1 MVLSGHEVIFRIVRP
16 NLTSK
21 IHTAQGE
28 NPMKATKIEQV
39 EPILWDRWLLVKIYC
54 EDGTVG
60 IGEGGVHGWQRPT
73 KTMVEVMTPYLLGQ
87 DPARIEHHY
96 QWLYRSSHF
105 MGSVVQGALSAI
117 DIALWDIKG
126 KRLDVP
132 IYDLMGGLTR
142 ERVRCYMHVKGDT
155 LDALVADALAKVEA
169 GFTAV
174 RFSPFPPDFHLHQSY
189 SEWADEA
196 VRRVGAVR
204 EALGNGV
211 DLCVEIHRQM
221 NPAESIWLGRRLE
234 AFQPYFYEDPMLPD
248 SPAIMG
254 EVQAQCNIPIATG
267 ERFTTIFEYQQLLV
281 AKGAA
286 YVRPDVCLCG
296 GLSGCK
302 KVAALAEAH
311 HVKVIP
317 HNPLSPVSTAA
328 CVQLD
333 AAIPNF
339 ALQEYTGES
348 EPPKSDL
355 LVEPLKLK
363 DGYLTV
369 PAGPGLGIKL
379 NEAALKYPVNDKV
392 LATPIGYDGSVQDR

>member
-1 MVLSGHEVIFRIVRP
+1 
-16 NLTSK
+16 
-21 IHTAQGE
+21 
-28 NPMKATKIEQV
+28 MKPTKIEKV
-39 EPILWDRWLLVKIYC
+39 EPILWDRWLLLRIYC

-60 IGEGGVHGWQRPT
+60 LGEGGVHGWQRPT
-73 KTMVEVMTPYLLGQ
+73 KTMLEVMTPHLIGQ
-87 DPARIEHHY
+87 DPSRIEHLY

-132 IYDLMGGLTR
+132 VYDLMGGITR
-142 ERVRCYMHVKGDT
+142 ERVRCYIHVGGGSVD
-155 LDALVADALAKVEA
+155 DLVADAIAKA
-169 GFTAV
+169 AQGFTAL
-174 RFSPFPPDFHLHQSY
+174 RFSPFPRDFHLHKSH
-189 SEWADEA
+189 SEWEAEA

-204 EALGNGV
+204 EAVGDDI

-221 NPAESIWLGRRLE
+221 NPAESTALGRRLE
-234 AFQPYFYEDPMLPD
+234 PFHPFFYEDPMLPD
-248 SPAIMG
+248 SPAIMAG
-254 EVQAQCNIPIATG
+254 IQGPCNLPIATG
-267 ERFTTIFEYQQLLV
+267 ERFTTIFEYQQLL
-281 AKGAA
+281 ASGGTA
-286 YVRPDVCLCG
+286 YVRPDLCLCG

-302 KVAALAEAH
+302 KVAAMAEAQH
-311 HVKVIP
+311 IKVIP

-348 EPPKSDL
+348 RPPKSDL
-355 LVEPLKLK
+355 LVQPLELK

-369 PAGPGLGIKL
+369 PTGPGLGIEL
-379 NEAALKYPVNDKV
+379 NEEALTHPVRDKV
-392 LATPIGYDGSVQDR
+392 LDTPIGFDGSVQDR

>member
-1 MVLSGHEVIFRIVRP
+1 
-16 NLTSK
+16 
-21 IHTAQGE
+21 
-28 NPMKATKIEQV
+28 MKATKIERV
-39 EPILWDRWLLVKIYC
+39 EPILWDRWLLLKIHC

-60 IGEGGVHGWQRPT
+60 LGEGGVHGWQRPT
-73 KTMVEVMTPYLLGQ
+73 KTMLEVMAPYLIGQ
-87 DPARIEHHY
+87 DPSRIEHHY

-142 ERVRCYMHVKGDT
+142 ERVRCYMHARGAS
-155 LDALVADALAKVEA
+155 LDDLVADALAKVGA
-169 GFTAV
+169 GFTAI
-174 RFSPFPPDFHLHQSY
+174 RFSPFPPDFHLHKAY
-189 SEWADEA
+189 AEWAGEA

-204 EALGNGV
+204 EAVGNSV

-234 AFQPYFYEDPMLPD
+234 QFQPYFYEDPMLPD
-248 SPAIMG
+248 SPAIMA

-267 ERFTTIFEYQQLLV
+267 ERFTSIFEYQQLLA

-302 KVAALAEAH
+302 KVAAMAEAQ

-317 HNPLSPVSTAA
+317 HNPLSPISTAA

-355 LVEPLKLK
+355 LLEPLELK

-369 PAGPGLGIKL
+369 PGGPGLGIAL
-379 NEAALKYPVNDKV
+379 NEDALKHPVKDKV
-392 LATPIGYDGSVQDR
+392 LDTPIGYDGSIQDR

>member
-1 MVLSGHEVIFRIVRP
+1 MPASTRIE
-16 NLTSK
+16 K
-21 IHTAQGE
+21 
-28 NPMKATKIEQV
+28 V
-39 EPILWDRWLLVKIYC
+39 ETILWDRWLLIKIHC

-73 KTMVEVMTPYLLGQ
+73 KTMIETMAVYLEGK
-87 DPARIEHHY
+87 DPNQIEHHY

-132 IYDLMGGLTR
+132 IYDLMGGKTR
-142 ERVRCYMHVKGDT
+142 DRVRCYMHVGGETKDE
-155 LDALVADALAKVEA
+155 LVADAIKRAGE

-174 RFSPFPPDFHLHQSY
+174 RFTPFTKDYYLHKSY

-196 VRRVGAVR
+196 VERVGAVK
-204 EALGNGV
+204 EAVGKGV
-211 DLCVEIHRQM
+211 DICVEIHRQM

-234 AFQPYFYEDPMLPD
+234 QFNPFFYEDPMLPD
-248 SPAIMG
+248 SPAIMA
-254 EVQAQCNIPIATG
+254 EVKEQCNIPIATG
-267 ERFTTIFEYQQLLV
+267 ERFSSIFEYQQLLD
-281 AKGAA
+281 ARATS
-286 YVRPDVCLCG
+286 YIRPDLCICG

-302 KVAALAEAH
+302 KVAAMAEAH

-328 CVQLD
+328 CIQLD
-333 AAIPNF
+333 ACIPNF

-355 LVEPLKLK
+355 LVTPLELK

-369 PAGPGLGIKL
+369 PEGPGLGIEL
-379 NEAALKYPVNDKV
+379 NEAALARPESPKV
-392 LATPIGYDGSVQDR
+392 LDTPIGFDGSVQDR

>member
-1 MVLSGHEVIFRIVRP
+1 
-16 NLTSK
+16 
-21 IHTAQGE
+21 
-28 NPMKATKIEQV
+28 MKATKIEHV
-39 EPILWDRWLLVKIYC
+39 EPILWDRWLLLKIHC

-60 IGEGGVHGWQRPT
+60 LGEGGVHGWQRPT
-73 KTMVEVMTPYLLGQ
+73 KTMLEVMAPYLIGQ
-87 DPARIEHHY
+87 DPSRIEHHY

-142 ERVRCYMHVKGDT
+142 ERVRCYMHARGAS
-155 LDALVADALAKVEA
+155 LDDLVADALAKVGA
-169 GFTAV
+169 GFTAI
-174 RFSPFPPDFHLHQSY
+174 RFSPFPPDFHLHKAY
-189 SEWADEA
+189 AEWAGEA

-204 EALGNGV
+204 EAVGNSV

-234 AFQPYFYEDPMLPD
+234 QFQPYFYEDPMLPD
-248 SPAIMG
+248 SPAIMA

-267 ERFTTIFEYQQLLV
+267 ERFTSIFEYQQLLA

-302 KVAALAEAH
+302 KVAAMAEAQ

-317 HNPLSPVSTAA
+317 HNPLSPISTAA

-355 LVEPLKLK
+355 LLEPLELK

-369 PAGPGLGIKL
+369 PGGPGLGIAL
-379 NEAALKYPVNDKV
+379 NEDALKHPVKDKV
-392 LATPIGYDGSVQDR
+392 LDTPIGYDGSIQDR

>member
-1 MVLSGHEVIFRIVRP
+1 
-16 NLTSK
+16 
-21 IHTAQGE
+21 
-28 NPMKATKIEQV
+28 MKPTKIEQV
-39 EPILWDRWLLVKIYC
+39 EPILWDRWLLLKIHC

-73 KTMVEVMTPYLLGQ
+73 KTMLETMSAYLIGK
-87 DPARIEHHY
+87 DPGHIEHHY

-132 IYDLMGGLTR
+132 IYDLLGGPTR
-142 ERVRCYMHVKGDT
+142 HRVRCYMHVDGGT
-155 LDALVADALAKVEA
+155 QEELVEDAVDKAGQ
-169 GFTAV
+169 GFTAL
-174 RFSPFPPDFHLHQSY
+174 RFVPYGPDYYLHKSY

-204 EALGNGV
+204 EAVGNAV
-211 DLCVEIHRQM
+211 DLCIEIHRQM
-221 NPAESIWLGRRLE
+221 NPAESVWLGRRLE
-234 AFQPYFYEDPMLPD
+234 QFHPYFYEDPMLPD
-248 SPAIMG
+248 SPALMA

-267 ERFTTIFEYQQLLV
+267 ERFTTIFEYQQLLD
-281 AKGAA
+281 AGGAA

-296 GLSGCK
+296 GLSGSK
-302 KVAALAEAH
+302 KVAAMAEAR

-333 AAIPNF
+333 ACIPNF
-339 ALQEYTGES
+339 ALQEYTGHDEH
-348 EPPKSDL
+348 L
-355 LVEPLKLK
+355 LVEPLRPA
-363 DGYLTV
+363 DGYLIV
-369 PAGPGLGIKL
+369 PDGPGLGIEL
-379 NEAALKYPVNDKV
+379 SEEALSRYPVIDKV
-392 LATPIGYDGSVQDR
+392 LDTPLGYDGSVQDR